1 MGLISFQERKQ
12 RILNTTHVILVG
24 DSTVHQVDS
33 FEQVGD
39 IVFVN
44 TGGGLLFQDLD
55 IFTLEEACVAERII
69 LNIKKE
75 LDIK

>member
-1 MGLISFQERKQ
+1 MGLISLQERKQ
-12 RILNTTHVILVG
+12 RILNTSHVILVG

-33 FEQVGD
+33 VEQIGN
-39 IVFVN
+39 IIFVN
-44 TGGGLLFQDLD
+44 VGSGLLFQDLD
-55 IFTLEEACVAERII
+55 IFTLEEACIAEKII